1 MKKIFYSLI
10 LSTLM
15 FGACSASDD
24 GAPQAPESPDGTQE
38 PQEEPVTYI
47 GIQKRSVKRGV
58 SYSFQLPKEDTQIL
72 GSAISWAYNWGTEI
86 SSDLSTEFSK
96 QQIDYCP
103 MSWNA
108 NPDIVPKIRR
118 YVNAHPE
125 CKYLLAYN
133 EPNLTDQAR
142 MTPQEAAAQW
152 PALRALATE
161 LNLKLIS
168 PAMNYGTLPDYSDPI
183 KWLDEFF
190 SNVPLSDVDGI
201 AIHCYMEN
209 PSSLINY
216 VNMFKKY
223 GKPIWLTEFCAWPS
237 SNKISISSQMNYMSE
252 TLHYLESDPD
262 VFRYAWF
269 IPRGI
274 GPTDPSTGT
283 TSNSLL
289 PGKPNALTDLGT
301 VFMNMSTLDKTAYYN
316 KNQVIPAEHYSS
328 INTVENLT
336 SASAHLRPTTDISG
350 ILDVYDLKQEQWL
363 EYQLNAPKAGTYQL
377 DIRYTSFRDNKVEIT
392 IDKGTAATLDL
403 PNVDSKWTTVTA
415 NIQLKAG
422 KQTLRIKVT
431 TGNIAL
437 NWLRFKD

>member
-1 MKKIFYSLI
+1 M
-10 LSTLM
+10 
-15 FGACSASDD
+15 
-24 GAPQAPESPDGTQE
+24 ES
-38 PQEEPVTYI
+38 
-47 GIQKRSVKRGV
+47 
-58 SYSFQLPKEDTQIL
+58 
-72 GSAISWAYNWGTEI
+72 
-86 SSDLSTEFSK
+86 
-96 QQIDYCP
+96 
-103 MSWNA
+103 
-108 NPDIVPKIRR
+108 
-118 YVNAHPE
+118 
-125 CKYLLAYN
+125 
-133 EPNLTDQAR
+133 
-142 MTPQEAAAQW
+142 
-152 PALRALATE
+152 
-161 LNLKLIS
+161 
-168 PAMNYGTLPDYSDPI
+168 
-183 KWLDEFF
+183 
-190 SNVPLSDVDGI
+190 
-201 AIHCYMEN
+201 

-216 VNMFKKY
+216 VSMFKKY

-274 GPTDPSTGT
+274 GPTDPGTGT

-289 PGKPNALTDLGT
+289 PSKPNALTELGT
-301 VFMNMSTLDKTAYYN
+301 VFVNMSSLDKTAYYS

-363 EYQLNAPKAGTYQL
+363 EYQLDAPKAGTYQL

-403 PNVDSKWTTVTA
+403 PNVDSKWTTVTT

-437 NWLRFKD
+437 NWLHFKD